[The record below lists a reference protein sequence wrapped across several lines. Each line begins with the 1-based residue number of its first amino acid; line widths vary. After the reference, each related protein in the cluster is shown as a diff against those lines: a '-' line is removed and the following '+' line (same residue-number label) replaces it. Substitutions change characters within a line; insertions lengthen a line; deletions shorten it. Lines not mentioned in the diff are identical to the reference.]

1 MGTNSPIQN
10 TKLAAIIGWPVR
22 HSISPRLHHYWLR
35 HHGIDGAYVPL
46 AVRPEDL
53 GEAARLL
60 PRIGFV
66 GFNVT
71 VPHKEAALALVDE
84 VDPEALAIGAVNTVI
99 VEADGRLRGVNT
111 DAFGFLAGLRSGLPD
126 WDPGLGAVVVIGAG
140 GASRAVC
147 AALLGAGVGELRLV
161 NRTGARA
168 EAVAR
173 DIGGAIACVPWR
185 RRAEALEGAALL
197 VNATTQGMIGEP
209 PLDLDLAP
217 LPAAAAVMDI
227 VYAPLET
234 PLLESAR
241 ALGHRVVDG
250 LGMILHQGRPG
261 FAAWFGTEP
270 EVTDEL
276 RRHVL
281 EGLDAAV

>member
-1 MGTNSPIQN
+1 MAITGRTR
-10 TKLAAIIGWPVR
+10 LAAVIGWPVD
-22 HSISPRLHHYWLR
+22 HSISPTLHGYWLN
-35 HHGIDGAYVPL
+35 HHGIDGAYVAL

-53 GEAARLL
+53 ADAARLL
-60 PRIGFV
+60 PRIGFA

-84 VDPEALAIGAVNTVI
+84 ADAEALRIGAVNTVI
-99 VEADGRLRGVNT
+99 VEADGRLRGKNT
-111 DAFGFLAGLRSGLPD
+111 DGFGFLHGLRSGLPD
-126 WDPGLGAVVVIGAG
+126 WDPGRGAAVVIGAG

-147 AALLGAGVGELRLV
+147 AALIGAGVTELRLI
-161 NRTGARA
+161 NRTLDRA

-173 DIGGAIACVPWR
+173 DFGEAVACVPWR
-185 RRAEALEGAALL
+185 GRAEALEGAALV
-197 VNATTQGMIGEP
+197 VNTTTQGMTGEP
-209 PLDLDLAP
+209 PLDLDLGA

-234 PLLESAR
+234 PLLANAR
-241 ALGHRVVDG
+241 ARGNRVIDG

-270 EVTDEL
+270 EVTDAL

-281 EGLDAAV
+281 ERLDAGK

>member
-1 MGTNSPIQN
+1 MAITGR
-10 TKLAAIIGWPVR
+10 TKLAAVIGLPVG
-22 HSISPRLHHYWLR
+22 HSISPCLHGYWLN

-53 GEAARLL
+53 ADVARLL

-84 VDPEALAIGAVNTVI
+84 ADPEALRIGAVNTVI
-99 VEADGRLRGVNT
+99 VEADGRLRGKNT
-111 DAFGFLAGLRSGLPD
+111 DAFGFLQGLRAGLPD
-126 WDPGLGAVVVIGAG
+126 WDPGHGPAVVFGAG

-147 AALLGAGVGELRLV
+147 AALIGAGVTELRLV
-161 NRTGARA
+161 NRTLARA
-168 EAVAR
+168 EAVAH
-173 DIGGAIACVPWR
+173 DFGNTVACVPWR
-185 RRAEALEGAALL
+185 GRAEALDGAALL
-197 VNATTQGMIGEP
+197 VNTTTQGMTGEP
-209 PLDLDLAP
+209 PLDLDLTS
-217 LPAAAAVMDI
+217 LSTTAAVMDI

-234 PLLESAR
+234 PLLANAR
-241 ALGHRVVDG
+241 ARGNRVIDG

-261 FAAWFGTEP
+261 FAAWFATEP
-270 EVTDEL
+270 EVTEDL

-281 EGLDAAV
+281 ERLDAKA

>member
-1 MGTNSPIQN
+1 MSVTGG
-10 TKLAAIIGWPVR
+10 TKLAAVIGLPVG
-22 HSISPRLHHYWLR
+22 HSISPCLHGYWLN

-53 GEAARLL
+53 ADVARLL

-84 VDPEALAIGAVNTVI
+84 ADPEALRIGAVNTVI
-99 VEADGRLRGVNT
+99 VEADGRLRGKNT
-111 DAFGFLAGLRSGLPD
+111 DAFGFLQGLRAGLPD
-126 WDPGLGAVVVIGAG
+126 WDPGHGPAVVFGAG

-147 AALLGAGVGELRLV
+147 AALIGAGVTELRLV
-161 NRTGARA
+161 NRTLARA
-168 EAVAR
+168 EAVAH
-173 DIGGAIACVPWR
+173 DFGNTVACVPWR
-185 RRAEALEGAALL
+185 GRAEALDGAALL
-197 VNATTQGMIGEP
+197 VNTTTQGMTGEP
-209 PLDLDLAP
+209 PLDLDLTP
-217 LPAAAAVMDI
+217 LSTTAAVMDI

-234 PLLESAR
+234 PLLANAR
-241 ALGHRVVDG
+241 ARGNRVIDG

-261 FAAWFGTEP
+261 FAAWFATEP
-270 EVTDEL
+270 EVTEDL

-281 EGLDAAV
+281 ERLDAKA